1 MSKPLI
7 TGFSLLVTLPL
18 LHTTAAH
25 AYDINDKLS
34 LGGVLAMAVQ
44 CQELSNAPGF
54 SNTCETS
61 APFQPEISF
70 RPTDADEMF
79 FKLGFTAG
87 NGLNGN
93 SPFNVSPWAADME
106 DDVKNINGRNRDY
119 LLTAWY
125 KHTFKFADDHQLSA
139 SFGIIDSTD
148 YLDENAYAHNEYTQ
162 FMNPALTNGPN
173 VFLPSYDL
181 GAALQWDDGP
191 WSLRAVVMDVG
202 ENDDGNNYSFY
213 GMQAGYHINTKL
225 GAGNY
230 RLVIAAA
237 SNDFLDPNGT
247 QLESRAGGLLSFDQA
262 FGQVVGGWLRLGW
275 QTDDAAVDY
284 HALYSG
290 GLDFKGSAWGRS
302 DDNIGIGYAYLHGGN
317 LDIDTSH
324 VAEAYYRW
332 QLGEVLGLTAD
343 VQYQQDDYKTGGG
356 PSGWM
361 FGLRAA
367 AEF

>member
-1 MSKPLI
+1 MSNK
-7 TGFSLLVTLPL
+7 LVTTFTLALAWPL
-18 LHTTAAH
+18 LNTTAH
-25 AYDINDKLS
+25 AYDVNDKLS
-34 LGGVLAMAVQ
+34 IGGVLATTVQ
-44 CQELSNAPGF
+44 CQELADAPGF

-61 APFQPEISF
+61 APFQPEFSF
-70 RPTDADEMF
+70 HPTEADEVF
-79 FKLGFTAG
+79 FKLGFAAG
-87 NGLNGN
+87 EGINGN
-93 SPFNVSPWAADME
+93 SPFVIAPWAADME
-106 DDVKNINGRNRDY
+106 GDVKNINGRNRDY
-119 LLTAWY
+119 LLNAWY
-125 KHTFKFADDHQLSA
+125 KHTFQAADDRQLGL
-139 SFGIIDSTD
+139 SFGIIDATA
-148 YLDENAYAHNEYTQ
+148 YLDENAYANDEYTQ

-181 GAALQWDDGP
+181 GAAVEWDAGA

-202 ENDDGNNYSFY
+202 ENDDGNSFSFY
-213 GMQAGYHINTKL
+213 GVQAGYRVNNQL

-230 RLVIAAA
+230 RLVIAGA
-237 SNDFLDPNGT
+237 SDDFLDPTGT
-247 QLESRAGGLLSFDQA
+247 QLESRAGGLLSLDQE
-262 FGQVVGGWLRLGW
+262 FGQVVGGWVRFGW

-284 HALYSG
+284 HAIYSG
-290 GLDFKGSAWGRS
+290 GLDFKGSAWGRP